1 MDYLRYIGFGLVM
14 GIAIALACPAVVLM
28 FVSETLSDWADEL
41 LD

>member
-1 MDYLRYIGFGLVM
+1 MNYLRHIGFSVVM

-41 LD
+41 LG